1 MVRDRFTAVDL
12 IQVLSTRAEC
22 NLLFF
27 FFAGKEQ
34 REKSEFVEV
43 PRNLKRYV
51 IGTGGVVIKE
61 ISQKSGARV
70 TSQSMEEEGFTISGS
85 QKQRIWAR
93 RLIIEK
99 VVSL

>member
-1 MVRDRFTAVDL
+1 M
-12 IQVLSTRAEC
+12 
-22 NLLFF
+22 
-27 FFAGKEQ
+27 
-34 REKSEFVEV
+34 EKSEFVEV

-85 QKQRIWAR
+85 QEQRIWAR

>member
-12 IQVLSTRAEC
+12 NQVLSTRAEC

-27 FFAGKEQ
+27 FTGKEQ
-34 REKSEFVEV
+34 MEKSEFVEV

-85 QKQRIWAR
+85 QEQRIWAR

>member
-1 MVRDRFTAVDL
+1 MVRDTVIAVDL
-12 IQVLSTRAEC
+12 IQVLSTPGRMVIYF
-22 NLLFF
+22 LFT
-27 FFAGKEQ
+27 GKEQ
-34 REKSEFVEV
+34 RRKSEFVEV

-70 TSQSMEEEGFTISGS
+70 SQTMEEEGFTIGGN
-85 QKQRIWAR
+85 QEQRAR
-93 RLIIEK
+93 ARQLILEK

>member
-1 MVRDRFTAVDL
+1 MVKDTVIAVDL
-12 IQVLSTRAEC
+12 IQVLSTPGRMVIYF
-22 NLLFF
+22 LFT
-27 FFAGKEQ
+27 GKEQ
-34 REKSEFVEV
+34 RRKSEFVEV

-70 TSQSMEEEGFTISGS
+70 SQTMEEEGFTISGN
-85 QKQRIWAR
+85 QEQRAR
-93 RLIIEK
+93 ARQLILEK

>member
-22 NLLFF
+22 YLLFSF
-27 FFAGKEQ
+27 TGKEQ

-85 QKQRIWAR
+85 QEQRIWAR

>member
-22 NLLFF
+22 NLLFSF
-27 FFAGKEQ
+27 TGKEQ

-85 QKQRIWAR
+85 QEQRIWAR